1 MHDVNL
7 IAGEDVVLL
16 LHGLASSPL
25 EMRYVAKRLHR
36 DGFSVVAPHISGY
49 GYGRPATDWRE
60 WHNNALDIFSKLKR
74 DYRTVSVGGLCIG
87 AVLALS
93 LATEQS
99 RNITALSLLSTTLF
113 YDGWSIPWYRFM
125 LPLGYYTPLRHVYS
139 YYEREP
145 FGLKNE
151 PLRKRIAR
159 AMNQGSCTEA
169 GGPSVSMNHIYQATR
184 LIRHVKR
191 NIGAVET
198 PALVVHAIDDDIA
211 SMKSADFV
219 VDRIGSKCV
228 RTIFLDDCY
237 HIVTMDNER
246 KLVAGETSNF
256 FTENIEEKSSGQRFH
271 GRERT
276 AGIHTAGA

>member
-1 MHDVNL
+1 MQDVNL

-25 EMRYVAKRLHR
+25 EMRYVAKRLQR

-49 GYGRPATDWRE
+49 GYGQPATDWRE
-60 WHNNALDIFSKLKR
+60 WHTNALDIFNKLKR

-125 LPLGYYTPLRHVYS
+125 LPLGYYTPLRHNYS
-139 YYEREP
+139 YREREP

-159 AMNQGSCTEA
+159 SMNQGSVTEA
-169 GGPSVSMNHIYQATR
+169 GGPSVSMNHIYQAAR

-191 NIGAVET
+191 NIGAVGT

-219 VDRIGSKCV
+219 VDRIGSKRV

-246 KLVAGETSNF
+246 ELVASETSNF
-256 FTENIEEKSSGQRFH
+256 FVENIGDRSSGLLFDRR
-271 GRERT
+271 GRMSGMRS
-276 AGIHTAGA
+276 GA

>member
-1 MHDVNL
+1 MQDIKL
-7 IAGEDVVLL
+7 IAGEDVILL

-36 DGFSVVAPHISGY
+36 DGFSVVVPHISGY
-49 GYGRPATDWRE
+49 GYGGAATDWRE
-60 WHNNALDIFSKLKR
+60 WHNNALDTFNKLKR

-93 LATEQS
+93 LAAEQS
-99 RNITALSLLSTTLF
+99 RDITALSLLSTTLF
-113 YDGWSIPWYRFM
+113 YDGWSVPWYRFM

-139 YYEREP
+139 YREREP
-145 FGLKNE
+145 FGLKNG

-159 AMNQGSCTEA
+159 SMQQGSFTEA
-169 GGPSVSMNHIYQATR
+169 GATSVSMNHIYQAAR
-184 LIRHVKR
+184 LISHVKR

-198 PALVVHAIDDDIA
+198 PALVVHAIEDDIA

-219 VDRIGSKCV
+219 VERIGSKNV
-228 RTIFLDDCY
+228 RKIFLDDCY

-246 KLVAGETSNF
+246 ELVANETSNF
-256 FTENIEEKSSGQRFH
+256 FMENIGEKSTGLRFTGRARVSGM
-271 GRERT
+271 RT
-276 AGIHTAGA
+276 AGA